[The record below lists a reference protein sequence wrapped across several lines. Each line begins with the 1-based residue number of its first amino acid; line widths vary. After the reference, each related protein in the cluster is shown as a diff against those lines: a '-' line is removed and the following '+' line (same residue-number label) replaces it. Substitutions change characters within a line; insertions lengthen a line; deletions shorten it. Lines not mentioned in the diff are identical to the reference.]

1 MGVGAVKIKFDG
13 ISELSDQLEALAG
26 QATEICKYGLYPAA
40 GIIADEIRESTPKNS
55 GDLAKSLTITKMRAK
70 DGVVSLDVRFEG
82 IDSKGAPNAVKARVL
97 ESGRS
102 DQPGRVP
109 KPFIK
114 PAISRA
120 KSRALEAMSKAVDEK
135 INEIIKKNGG

>member
-1 MGVGAVKIKFDG
+1 MRVKLDGFDA
-13 ISELSDQLEALAG
+13 LTAQLDALAG
-26 QATEICKYGLYPAA
+26 DAEAICKYGLYPAA
-40 GIIADEIRESTPKNS
+40 GIIADEIRESTPKVT
-55 GDLAKSLTITKMRAK
+55 GDLAKSLNITKMRAK